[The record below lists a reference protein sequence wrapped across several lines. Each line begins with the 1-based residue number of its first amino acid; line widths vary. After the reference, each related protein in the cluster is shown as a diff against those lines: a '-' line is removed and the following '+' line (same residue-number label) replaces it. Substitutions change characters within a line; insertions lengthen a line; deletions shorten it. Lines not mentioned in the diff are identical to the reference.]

1 MKKQLFLSL
10 FLFVITSLL
19 WAQTDMTNRIVNPGF
34 EDGVEGWYIRKVG
47 RQTNDAFGLK
57 EGTAYV
63 ESWRPAGDK
72 AQDGSL
78 EQVLTKL
85 PAGTYTVTVAAQNIQ
100 QNTPDVV
107 QTGVWVYANENKTEV
122 GLPGEY
128 SVTATTV
135 DGTLEI
141 GFLIKGATGNYVC
154 VDNFRLTHE
163 EPTEETYAV
172 FREEMGKLLA
182 EAEKIDEQLSTPEQ
196 KALNEA
202 VATAKAILAQSS
214 WEGIIEAYTALDNAI
229 FNYRFSL
236 ASPDKPMDVTS
247 YMTNPGFE
255 DSTVGWINGGF
266 NSQNNDAFGL
276 KVGDYYCEFWGL
288 VTDTDIHQDVE
299 LPNGDYRLT
308 MVGQNIDQGNVNV
321 PQQGAYV
328 YANNVEKLVNVPGIY
343 SLDFVVVDNKAQ
355 IGLYTRNCTGNY
367 VCLDDFHLYYVGFD
381 ETAQKETLQQL
392 INEGEALMVSHQH
405 KDSLAALTKA
415 VKDAKEVTEVKEIAA
430 CALALTTAIKASE
443 TSVADYKVLEGAIKE
458 AEVLANEGVGSNGAT
473 EFQQAID
480 EAKSVYNTAVA
491 LKAEIDLM
499 VKELAQAGVLY
510 CAANPSGEVPIVK
523 TYDFIPRGATGALGR
538 LTVTGL
544 KENDLKYQGFCWATH
559 KNPTLS
565 DDYVAEGEQL
575 FDYPG
580 LIYIME
586 PLQPATVYYVRAFA
600 MTKDNAVGYG
610 EVRKIITLPM
620 GQCTW
625 SYANNGEAADNER
638 LNAACAG
645 AMDYY
650 NNWTSIQGYH
660 ISVSYDAGMVRLTVA
675 MEVGLLW
682 GLMQVI
688 NVLGP

>member
-299 LPNGDYRLT
+299 LPKGDYRLT
-308 MVGQNIDQGNVNV
+308 MVGQNIDQGNVNL

-415 VKDAKEVTEVKEIAA
+415 MKDAKEVTEVKEIAA

-443 TSVADYKVLEGAIKE
+443 TSVADYKVLEGLSRK
-458 AEVLANEGVGSNGAT
+458 
-473 EFQQAID
+473 
-480 EAKSVYNTAVA
+480 
-491 LKAEIDLM
+491 
-499 VKELAQAGVLY
+499 
-510 CAANPSGEVPIVK
+510 
-523 TYDFIPRGATGALGR
+523 PRCL
-538 LTVTGL
+538 
-544 KENDLKYQGFCWATH
+544 
-559 KNPTLS
+559 PTK
-565 DDYVAEGEQL
+565 V
-575 FDYPG
+575 
-580 LIYIME
+580 
-586 PLQPATVYYVRAFA
+586 
-600 MTKDNAVGYG
+600 
-610 EVRKIITLPM
+610 
-620 GQCTW
+620 
-625 SYANNGEAADNER
+625 
-638 LNAACAG
+638 
-645 AMDYY
+645 
-650 NNWTSIQGYH
+650 
-660 ISVSYDAGMVRLTVA
+660 
-675 MEVGLLW
+675 
-682 GLMQVI
+682 
-688 NVLGP
+688 

>member
-343 SLDFVVVDNKAQ
+343 SLDFVVVDNKA
-355 IGLYTRNCTGNY
+355 
-367 VCLDDFHLYYVGFD
+367 
-381 ETAQKETLQQL
+381 
-392 INEGEALMVSHQH
+392 
-405 KDSLAALTKA
+405 
-415 VKDAKEVTEVKEIAA
+415 
-430 CALALTTAIKASE
+430 
-443 TSVADYKVLEGAIKE
+443 
-458 AEVLANEGVGSNGAT
+458 
-473 EFQQAID
+473 
-480 EAKSVYNTAVA
+480 
-491 LKAEIDLM
+491 
-499 VKELAQAGVLY
+499 
-510 CAANPSGEVPIVK
+510 
-523 TYDFIPRGATGALGR
+523 
-538 LTVTGL
+538 
-544 KENDLKYQGFCWATH
+544 
-559 KNPTLS
+559 
-565 DDYVAEGEQL
+565 
-575 FDYPG
+575 
-580 LIYIME
+580 
-586 PLQPATVYYVRAFA
+586 
-600 MTKDNAVGYG
+600 
-610 EVRKIITLPM
+610 
-620 GQCTW
+620 
-625 SYANNGEAADNER
+625 
-638 LNAACAG
+638 
-645 AMDYY
+645 
-650 NNWTSIQGYH
+650 
-660 ISVSYDAGMVRLTVA
+660 
-675 MEVGLLW
+675 
-682 GLMQVI
+682 
-688 NVLGP
+688 